1 MIILVCFESS
11 IIFYTNLITIMSR
24 IQGTWTRT
32 NGYVLFRSE
41 WVNDGLWLWGQLSVA
56 SAFTYRN
63 VFKPIREAGIFL
75 WEESFVQFR
84 KHDACSFF
92 FYLLIG
98 TFVFPFFSLPSF
110 LSSVSILF
118 TLRCAA
124 AFQYFKMKFSSPFI
138 DVVRLLMILSFAF

>member
-1 MIILVCFESS
+1 MIILLCFEWS
-11 IIFYTNLITIMSR
+11 IIFYINLMTIMSR

-92 FYLLIG
+92 FTFLLVLS
-98 TFVFPFFSLPSF
+98 FSHCFSLPSF

-118 TLRCAA
+118 TLWCAA